1 MKEERN
7 DIKLIYFIIN
17 KLKLSYMQNEIID
30 IAFIGYT
37 KAVNTY
43 KKENS
48 AFGNYVYTCIKNEIY
63 KYFKSLEYDIRKANV
78 NCKSLNEKI
87 IDKNDEII
95 DFIKDDFDLE
105 TTIDKKILI
114 EEINRIAK
122 EILTERQYA
131 VFELYFL
138 KNFKDVE
145 IANIL
150 GVTRTRIRQ
159 LRLEKLKKLKNNKR
173 IQRMKEEQWKQ

>member
-17 KLKLSYMQNEIID
+17 KLKLSYMQDEIID

-48 AFGNYVYTCIKNEIY
+48 AFGNYVYTCIKNEIN
-63 KYFKSLEYDIRKANV
+63 KYFKSLEYDVRKVNV
-78 NCKSLNEKI
+78 NCKSLNEKELGRNEELI
-87 IDKNDEII
+87 ET
-95 DFIKDDFDLE
+95 IKDSFNLE
-105 TTIDKKILI
+105 NEITKKILI

-122 EILTERQYA
+122 ESLTERQYA

-138 KNFKDVE
+138 KDFKDVE

-150 GVTRTRIRQ
+150 GVTRTRIAQ
-159 LRLEKLKKLKNNKR
+159 LKLEVLKKLKNNKR
-173 IQRMKEEQWKQ
+173 IQRMKEDQ